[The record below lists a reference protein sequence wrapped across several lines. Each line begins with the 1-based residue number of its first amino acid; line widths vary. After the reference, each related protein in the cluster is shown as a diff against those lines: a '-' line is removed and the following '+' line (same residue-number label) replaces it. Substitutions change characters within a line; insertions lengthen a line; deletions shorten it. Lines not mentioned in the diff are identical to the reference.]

1 MPINKTEAE
10 WREELSD
17 EAFYVCRQQG
27 TEAPFSG
34 KYYNHKENGTYNCI
48 CCHAPL
54 FQSSTKFDSGTGW
67 PSYYESIAGA
77 VKELQDSSHGMLRTE
92 VRCSNCDAHLGHVF
106 PDGPAPTGKRYCI
119 NSICLDFQKEQ

>member
-10 WREELSD
+10 WREELSE

-34 KYYNHKENGTYNCI
+34 KYYNHKESGTYNCI

-67 PSYYESIAGA
+67 PSYYESITGA

-119 NSICLDFQKEQ
+119 NSVCLDFQKEQ